1 MRGIIGVVGLCAL
14 LLGCSSAPPDKL
26 PKPVEVPKP
35 ISDNVASIRWQAVPW
50 PVVEG
55 QLDTAGMQQAWQQ
68 NCGGGSKLHDALQ
81 AICQQWPTLP
91 PLSVL
96 QDPARFTVFRVSSA
110 EGQAEGMLTGYYEP
124 LLQGSMTQTP
134 RFRYPVYGTPKDL
147 LTVDLTALYPT
158 LKGNRI
164 RGRLEGRRV
173 VPYLTRSEIDAGKLP
188 ADTPI
193 LAWVE
198 DPVELFFLHVQGS
211 GRIQLAQGGQ
221 LRLGYA
227 EQNGHPYVSIGR
239 ELVQRGEMTAAS
251 ASMQGIKQW
260 AQRNPDRVSALLGSN
275 PSYVFFKTMP
285 DSNAGPLGSLGVPLT
300 AGYSIAVDPQS
311 IPLGAPVLL
320 STRLPGSDAPVWRLV
335 LAQDTGGAI
344 RGTVRADLFTG
355 FGEAA
360 GELAG
365 KMRQPLRYWVI
376 WPAGAALPAGV
387 TSVPDA

>member
-1 MRGIIGVVGLCAL
+1 MRGWGAVLVLSAFLLACSALPQGERDKPVVT
-14 LLGCSSAPPDKL
+14 
-26 PKPVEVPKP
+26 PKPVSEPTAP
-35 ISDNVASIRWQAVPW
+35 QGIRWQAVPW
-50 PVVEG
+50 PVAAG
-55 QLDTAGMQQAWQQ
+55 QLETAGLQQAWQL
-68 NCGGGSKLHDALQ
+68 NCQGGSKLHEALR
-81 AICQQWPTLP
+81 AACQQWPVL

-96 QDPARFTVFRVSSA
+96 QDPARFTLYQVSSI

-124 LLQGSMTQTP
+124 LLQGSSSQTT

-147 LTVDLTALYPT
+147 LTVDLGALYPT

-164 RGRLEGRRV
+164 RGRLEGKRV
-173 VPYLTRSEIDAGKLP
+173 VPYLSRAEIDAGKLP

-193 LAWVE
+193 LAWVD
-198 DPVELFFLHVQGS
+198 DPVDLFFLHVQGS

-260 AQRNPDRVSALLGSN
+260 AQRNPERVAALLGSN
-275 PSYVFFKTMP
+275 PSYVFFKPMP
-285 DSNAGPLGSLGVPLT
+285 SSNDGPLGSLGVPLT

-311 IPLGAPVLL
+311 IPLGTPVLL
-320 STRLPGSDAPVWRLV
+320 STRLPGLEQPVWRLV

-365 KMRQPLRYWVI
+365 KMRQPLQYWVV
-376 WPAGAALPAGV
+376 WPVGAAIPAGV
-387 TSVPDA
+387 TAIP